1 MWPDCSGVY
10 RPVTLSVSPL
20 VRSECAP
27 AISLIPS
34 GKCLGLSSNLSIGA
48 VGVREEL
55 RHWDYSVCV
64 PEAGLCLRTR
74 DHFAVFPQ
82 KASVWMPVHARELW
96 SGELLSVFIIL
107 CRNTGINIFMD
118 YVSWFANT
126 VCTASLT
133 WLYFS
138 VTDMGMSVSF
148 MGITKN
154 VHPPTWPCLPPIS
167 LWV

>member
-1 MWPDCSGVY
+1 MFTA
-10 RPVTLSVSPL
+10 PVTLSVSRL
-20 VRSECAP
+20 VRSACAP
-27 AISLIPS
+27 AISLIQS
-34 GKCLGLSSNLSIGA
+34 GKCLGLSSNLRAGA

-64 PEAGLCLRTR
+64 REAGLCLRTR
-74 DHFAVFPQ
+74 ARTVFPQ

-107 CRNTGINIFMD
+107 CRNRINIFMD
-118 YVSWFANT
+118 YFSWFGIT

-138 VTDMGMSVSF
+138 VTDMGMLVSS

-154 VHPPTWPCLPPIS
+154 THPPTWPCLPPIS